1 MTVRELFNEWAR
13 LPARYANVEQLRR
26 LDVLEAPHMGMGRV
40 EQFEMARERW
50 GFAYLE
56 VSSSDAEAVAP
67 GMEKRKG
74 R

>member
-40 EQFEMARERW
+40 EQFEMARER
-50 GFAYLE
+50 
-56 VSSSDAEAVAP
+56 
-67 GMEKRKG
+67 
-74 R
+74 